1 MKAAGSLTRT
11 RGAAAIA
18 AALVLWAITG
28 CTASAEQVAPAPT
41 APSSAGTR
49 PSPTDSTSPDPSPA
63 ERTMTATDSQAD
75 REAIIANF
83 QARQQAMID
92 ADTDRLRAL
101 STPGSHA
108 EHISGYNQPR
118 DEWFDQID
126 AGYFDYHA
134 IDNHSV
140 EVTLTG
146 PGSATLVARSTID
159 VTIGGSRGTWR
170 LELAA
175 DYLKQDG
182 RWLSGDGSSRLY

>member
-1 MKAAGSLTRT
+1 MKAAGPRT

-18 AALVLWAITG
+18 AALALWAITG
-28 CTASAEQVAPAPT
+28 CTASAELVAPAPA
-41 APSSAGTR
+41 APSSIGTG
-49 PSPTDSTSPDPSPA
+49 PSPTDSINPDPSPA
-63 ERTMTATDSQAD
+63 EHTMTDTDSHAD

-101 STPGSHA
+101 STPDSYA

-126 AGYFDYHA
+126 SGYFDYHA

-146 PGSATLVARSTID
+146 PDSAALVARSTID
-159 VTIGGSRGTWR
+159 VTIGGSRGTWS
-170 LELAA
+170 LESTAH
-175 DYLKQDG
+175 YLKQDG